1 MTKADLVANMAT
13 TLNISKRESE
23 VVFDALIAELQKALL
38 EDSAHEITIRGFGH
52 FEVVETKPRKGRN
65 IRTGE
70 AIAIPPKKKIRFKSY
85 MTVA

>member
-1 MTKADLVANMAT
+1 MTKADLVANLAVK
-13 TLNISKRESE
+13 LNISKRESE
-23 VVFDALIAELQKALL
+23 VVFDAVIDEMREALL
-38 EDSAHEITIRGFGH
+38 TDAEHEITVRGFGH

-70 AIAIPPKKKIRFKSY
+70 VIAIPPKQKVKFKSY